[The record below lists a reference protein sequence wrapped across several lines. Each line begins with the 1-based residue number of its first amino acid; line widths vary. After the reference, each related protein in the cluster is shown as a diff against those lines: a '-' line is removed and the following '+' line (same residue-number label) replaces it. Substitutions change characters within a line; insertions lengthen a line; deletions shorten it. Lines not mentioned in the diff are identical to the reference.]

1 MPTDDIDKI
10 MTDQLRLVEALH
22 HIASESEDSDIV
34 RYALGALI
42 HTNAGQVYLNVHPVM
57 V

>member
-1 MPTDDIDKI
+1 MPTDIDEM

-22 HIASESEDSDIV
+22 NIASESTDGDIV
-34 RYALGALI
+34 RYAMGALI
-42 HTNAGQVYLNVHPVM
+42 HTEAGRAYLNVHPVM